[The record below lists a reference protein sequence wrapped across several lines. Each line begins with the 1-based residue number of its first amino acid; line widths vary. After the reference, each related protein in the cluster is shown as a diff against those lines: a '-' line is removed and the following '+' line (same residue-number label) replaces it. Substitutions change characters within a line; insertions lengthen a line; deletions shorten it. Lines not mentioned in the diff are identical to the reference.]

1 MHTECPRGLNIPH
14 VISRRGGLALMASGL
29 VLSGCGSVGVSTTRD
44 STTFR
49 TPTQVAKEWF
59 KAIDSDEAGA
69 ARKLF
74 EPSQVDQIAWMN
86 EPASDQSK
94 FTNIHCRETS
104 VTDMTASVLCTFMES
119 ASSTE
124 GNPDTFWNISF
135 HLSSND
141 RWLISSYGQG

>member
-1 MHTECPRGLNIPH
+1 
-14 VISRRGGLALMASGL
+14 
-29 VLSGCGSVGVSTTRD
+29 
-44 STTFR
+44 
-49 TPTQVAKEWF
+49 
-59 KAIDSDEAGA
+59 
-69 ARKLF
+69 
-74 EPSQVDQIAWMN
+74 MN